1 MSTIFAAEENEDLF
15 DRLPDAIVLTI
26 FDKVQ
31 DCKSLCIFSS
41 LCKRFHSL
49 ITQTQNISLKIPP
62 QNHHKSSNS
71 NRNQLF
77 RFFNRVFL
85 KPFRFFLRQITKW
98 NPICIPIPYTF
109 SQKTAGYN
117 CNCTCSYT
125 SPAEILRNFSEIKQL
140 DIRLAAGENI
150 GLKNS
155 DEPLLKW
162 KAEFGS
168 QLKHCLIVG
177 GTSIS
182 PIHENHSGGE
192 TETESENFGIIQR
205 GDSVEETLRM
215 SNDELKLRIVW
226 IISCLIAASTRH
238 CLLEETIKE
247 KKMLEKVA
255 ITDDIGQGICS
266 MNCEQVE
273 EMRRNTRVF
282 SPNRSKVPALKVKMW
297 YVPELELP
305 AKGCTTKGA
314 TLVVIRPVEEWS
326 KADDGRD
333 LVAGGFGFAGEGKE
347 GKVFD
352 EVAKELVKLKRSY
365 SLEMNSF

>member
-1 MSTIFAAEENEDLF
+1 MSTIFVVEENEDLF
-15 DRLPDAIVLTI
+15 DSLPDAIVLTI

-49 ITQTQNISLKIPP
+49 ITKTQNISLTIPP
-62 QNHHKSSNS
+62 QNHHKSNS
-71 NRNQLF
+71 NTNQLF

-85 KPFRFFLRQITKW
+85 KPFQFLLRQITKW
-98 NPICIPIPYTF
+98 NPICI
-109 SQKTAGYN
+109 QKNDGYN
-117 CNCTCSYT
+117 CNCTFSYT

-140 DIRLAAGENI
+140 EIRLAAGENI

-155 DEPLLKW
+155 GDSLLKW

-182 PIHENHSGGE
+182 RIHENQGGEE
-192 TETESENFGIIQR
+192 TETETENVGIIQR
-205 GDSVEETLRM
+205 GDSVESLRM
-215 SNDELKLRIVW
+215 TNDELKLRIVW

-247 KKMLEKVA
+247 KKMLEKVV

-266 MNCEQVE
+266 MNCEQAE

-282 SPNRSKVPALKVKMW
+282 SSNRSKVPALKVKMW

-305 AKGCTTKGA
+305 AKGCVMKGA
-314 TLVVIRPVEEWS
+314 TLVVVKPVEEWS

-333 LVAGGFGFAGEGKE
+333 LVAGGFGFAREGKE
-347 GKVFD
+347 EKVFD

>member
-1 MSTIFAAEENEDLF
+1 MSTIFAVKENEDLF

-26 FDKVQ
+26 FEKVQ

-41 LCKRFHSL
+41 LCKRFYSL
-49 ITQTQNISLKIPP
+49 ITQTQNISLTIPP

-77 RFFNRVFL
+77 QFFNRVFL
-85 KPFRFFLRQITKW
+85 KPFQFFLLQITKW

-109 SQKTAGYN
+109 SQKNDGYN

-125 SPAEILRNFSEIKQL
+125 SPAEILRNFNEIKQL
-140 DIRLAAGENI
+140 EIQLAAGENI

-155 DEPLLKW
+155 GDSLLKW

-182 PIHENHSGGE
+182 PIHEYQGGE
-192 TETESENFGIIQR
+192 ETVTENFRIIQR
-205 GDSVEETLRM
+205 GDSVESLRM
-215 SNDELKLRIVW
+215 TNDELKLRIVW
-226 IISCLIAASTRH
+226 IISCVIAASTRH

-247 KKMLEKVA
+247 KKMLENVV
-255 ITDDIGQGICS
+255 ITDDIGQGICC

-282 SPNRSKVPALKVKMW
+282 SSNRAKVPALKVKMW

-305 AKGCTTKGA
+305 AKGCMMKGA
-314 TLVVIRPVEEWS
+314 TLVVVKPVEEWS
-326 KADDGRD
+326 KADDGKD

-347 GKVFD
+347 ENVLN